1 MKLRIKI
8 VRNET
13 GGYTAQCPSLPG
25 CSCLGHTR
33 EEATEKINEAIY
45 GYIAAVGN
53 FVPENLVH
61 EVVEA

>member
-8 VRNET
+8 T
-13 GGYTAQCPSLPG
+13 MTPGGDYTASCPTLPG
-25 CSCLGHTR
+25 CTSRGQNA
-33 EEATEKINEAIY
+33 EEARQKINEAIC